1 MHSSV
6 LPIGTPATSRDR
18 TRRIAVQLTPHL
30 SWLELLLG
38 ANVALGERIRQRR
51 RHDEKLPAVVL
62 E

>member
-1 MHSSV
+1 
-6 LPIGTPATSRDR
+6 
-18 TRRIAVQLTPHL
+18 VQLTPHL